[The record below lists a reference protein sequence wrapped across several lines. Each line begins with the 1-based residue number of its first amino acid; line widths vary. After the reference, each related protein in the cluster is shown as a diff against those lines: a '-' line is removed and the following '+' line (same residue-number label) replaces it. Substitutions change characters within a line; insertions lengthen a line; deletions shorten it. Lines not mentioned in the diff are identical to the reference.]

1 MGLPQHKTVVGSGQ
15 EASRVISLGGASHWF
30 YSAWL
35 RVCLGLTVAGTT
47 FIAALTGAP
56 PSYVCGEIALAL
68 SVFLSLRCLAD
79 WPLVNPVQAVIALFY
94 WWFGIGPP
102 VEALFKDLVGLPEE
116 ALHAQ
121 TSGMEALWIVALG
134 LPIYAV
140 AGRLVL
146 RWAGKRRFG
155 LQFLLPRGRNYQLGT
170 LIILLACGVL
180 SDVSVKGLE
189 FLGISGQEELTY
201 LGGTVTNIW
210 WVGVIAGIGTVALLA
225 RSAILSELVYSG
237 KGASR
242 VTVLLA
248 LVVLLQS
255 ITSAL
260 TGGWKGAFVFVGLY
274 ILVAYVS
281 RTQRIPW
288 ARMGLGLILFLFVVE
303 PFVATG
309 RHLAETLGIQTTEEK
324 EGVFRELI
332 EEKSLLQIGSWKEI
346 NIGSP
351 FRGIYQLAG
360 EVTRRNALF
369 QGEWEGLTIG
379 WGLLTLVP
387 REFYPDKP
395 PLNIGNFF
403 ARTVGVD
410 LGMVDPEDF
419 DTNFGLTIPFE
430 VIGNYGWL
438 AGILSFGLI
447 GAAWSLLSALLLTSD
462 RLSNHP
468 LTPWM
473 VGLSVA
479 FESGVGHFLASVRA
493 LAIPIMVAFILSKL
507 LRGKL

>member
-1 MGLPQHKTVVGSGQ
+1 M
-15 EASRVISLGGASHWF
+15 
-30 YSAWL
+30 
-35 RVCLGLTVAGTT
+35 
-47 FIAALTGAP
+47 
-56 PSYVCGEIALAL
+56 
-68 SVFLSLRCLAD
+68 
-79 WPLVNPVQAVIALFY
+79 
-94 WWFGIGPP
+94 GPP

-210 WVGVIAGIGTVALLA
+210 WVGVIAGIGAVSVLA
-225 RSAILSELVYSG
+225 RSAILSELVNSG
-237 KGASR
+237 KESNRA
-242 VTVLLA
+242 T
-248 LVVLLQS
+248 VVLAVVVLVQS

-260 TGGWKGAFVFVGLY
+260 TSGWKGAFVFVGLY

-288 ARMGLGLILFLFVVE
+288 AGIVLGLLVYLFIVE

-309 RHLAETLGIQTTEEK
+309 RQLAETLDIQTTKEK

-332 EEKSLLQIGSWKEI
+332 DQESLIQVGSWKEI
-346 NIGSP
+346 NIASP
-351 FRGIYQLAG
+351 FRSIYQLAG
-360 EVTRRNALF
+360 EVTRRNTLL

-379 WGLLTLVP
+379 WGLLALVP

-395 PLNIGNFF
+395 PLNVGNFF
-403 ARTVGVD
+403 AQTVGVD
-410 LGMVDPEDF
+410 LGLVGPEDF
-419 DTNFGLTIPFE
+419 VTNVGLTIPFE

-438 AGILSFGLI
+438 AGILSFGLM

-473 VGLSVA
+473 IGISVA

-493 LAIPIMVAFILSKL
+493 LAIPIMVAFILAKL